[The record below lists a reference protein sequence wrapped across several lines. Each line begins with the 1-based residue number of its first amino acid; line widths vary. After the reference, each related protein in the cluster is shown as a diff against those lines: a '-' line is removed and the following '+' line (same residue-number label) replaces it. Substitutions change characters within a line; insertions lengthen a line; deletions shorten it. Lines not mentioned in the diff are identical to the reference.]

1 MKTFDE
7 AEFYKVLALI
17 GVISMGVL
25 FISMIGLAI
34 YGTADFVINGYK

>member
-1 MKTFDE
+1 MKTFNE
-7 AEFYKVLALI
+7 AVFYKVLALI

-25 FISMIGLAI
+25 FICMIGLAI

>member
-1 MKTFDE
+1 MKTFNE
-7 AEFYKVLALI
+7 AMLIKFLALI